1 MNRYVVD
8 ASLAIKWF
16 LPDNYQKEATS
27 YLIQSDL
34 LFAPSYLKV
43 EFDSILSKWCR
54 SGRLNYEKAI
64 GIRSVFN
71 QIQISYFG
79 FETLSHISFDVA
91 SKNSVTYYDALY
103 LCTAKLKKCEMITF
117 DRKLKVSVEG
127 TQFESIV
134 SLIE

>member
-16 LPDNYQKEATS
+16 LPENYQKVATS
-27 YLIQSDL
+27 YLKQSDA

-43 EFDSILSKWCR
+43 EFNSILSKWCR

-64 GIRSVFN
+64 GIRLVFN
-71 QIQISYFG
+71 QIQIGYIG
-79 FETLSHISFDVA
+79 FETLSNISFDVA

-103 LCTAKLKKCEMITF
+103 LCTAKLKKCELITF
-117 DRKLKVSVEG
+117 DRKLKESVKG

-134 SLIE
+134 RLIE